1 MPVPEKSCT
10 IGYWKE
16 ADTDAMPAEQ
26 KTSEISPAIPS
37 WWDKFRPACER
48 GLPCDDCGMCH

>member
-1 MPVPEKSCT
+1 MLVPERSNM

-16 ADTDAMPAEQ
+16 TGTDHKPAEQ
-26 KTSEISPAIPS
+26 KPSETSLAAPS